1 MQQIRHFL
9 AVAEH
14 GSIGGAAEA
23 LNLSQPGLS
32 RSIRALEDALGT
44 ALFERRA
51 RGVELTDFGRT
62 LKARAYVIRNEHDRA
77 LAEAQAVRSLR
88 SGDLRLGLQGALTW
102 LGATQVVNAF
112 MDSHPGIRLS
122 IVTASGLELAGK
134 IASAELDL
142 AFTLFP
148 TMAKPGDL
156 VMEDLFSL
164 PCRIYQR
171 VGAARSIAQ
180 VSDLADLSDHGWA
193 LAGGLNFRAALDTAF
208 NARGLALPA
217 RFLQCSSL
225 GLLLDLI
232 LTRDMLTVLPER
244 MAQVPHLAGK
254 LESCDVAAPG
264 GSPHGG
270 LLYRREALHIAPV
283 RKMAQ
288 SFRALGAA
296 LAEGQFP
303 AAF

>member
-1 MQQIRHFL
+1 MEMQQIRHFL

-14 GSIGGAAEA
+14 GSIGAAAEA

-44 ALFERRA
+44 ALFERRS
-51 RGVELTDFGRT
+51 RGVDLTDFGRA
-62 LKARAYVIRNEHDRA
+62 LQRRAYVIRNEHDRA

-88 SGDLRLGLQGALTW
+88 SGDLRLGLQGAMTW
-102 LGATQVVNAF
+102 LGATDVVNAF

-148 TMAKPGDL
+148 MMEKPGDL
-156 VMEDLFSL
+156 VMEDQFSL

-171 VGAARSIAQ
+171 VGARRSIAL
-180 VSDLADLSDHGWA
+180 VDDLADLTDHGWA
-193 LAGGLNFRAALDTAF
+193 LAGGLNFRAALDDAF
-208 NARGLALPA
+208 TLRGLSPPA

-232 LTRDMLTVLPER
+232 LGRDLLTVLPER
-244 MAQVPHLAGK
+244 MAHTPRLAGR
-254 LESCDVAAPG
+254 LESCGVAAPG
-264 GSPHGG
+264 GSARGG
-270 LLYRREALHIAPV
+270 LLYRREALHLAPV
-283 RKMAQ
+283 ARMAQ
-288 SFRALGAA
+288 AFRGLGVTLGDAC
-296 LAEGQFP
+296 
-303 AAF
+303 